1 MKLALIGT
9 GKIIEDALFAMEP
22 VKTIER
28 TAVFAR
34 PHSRDKAEK
43 LAKQYAIKEV
53 YTDYEELLK
62 KTEADTVYIG
72 LINSAHY
79 PYAKQALLAGK
90 NVILEKPF
98 TGFYEETKELAQ
110 IANEKKLFIFEAIT
124 VLHNEVFYEMKK
136 NLNKLGNIRMA
147 LCNYS
152 QYSSRYDAY
161 LEGDITHSFDPAY
174 YGGSLYDINVYNVH
188 YCVGLFGE
196 PKNAT
201 YYPNVGPNG
210 IDTSGTLV
218 MEYDGFSAVCTG
230 SKDSDSPGYVSIQGN
245 PFEESYEKI
254 VEQGL
259 FNREGGDNIM
269 VKVPV
274 IEAGLKA
281 IRTLLDNG
289 APINATE
296 VMSVRQTLDVCEVYT
311 RAIRG
316 LHAPPRCIFPISPA
330 SSMNIS
336 QRVPYGMA
344 SIFPR
349 TTCGRR
355 VLRWLKKST
364 RPFGKTRRPWALS
377 AAAPVG
383 CTTLPKWLAARRLL
397 PSTGRVP
404 RKN

>member
-72 LINSAHY
+72 LVNSAHY

-230 SKDSDSPGYVSIQGN
+230 SKDSYSPGYEKVKDAAGAIVRATIT
-245 PFEESYEKI
+245 EEYKAPEHHHRMTQEFTDFARMIDEKDYETAKEFLDET
-254 VEQGL
+254 VAV
-259 FNREGGDNIM
+259 
-269 VKVPV
+269 VKVLETARKKAG
-274 IEAGLKA
+274 IE
-281 IRTLLDNG
+281 
-289 APINATE
+289 
-296 VMSVRQTLDVCEVYT
+296 S
-311 RAIRG
+311 
-316 LHAPPRCIFPISPA
+316 
-330 SSMNIS
+330 
-336 QRVPYGMA
+336 
-344 SIFPR
+344 
-349 TTCGRR
+349 
-355 VLRWLKKST
+355 
-364 RPFGKTRRPWALS
+364 
-377 AAAPVG
+377 
-383 CTTLPKWLAARRLL
+383 
-397 PSTGRVP
+397 
-404 RKN
+404 

>member
-22 VKTIER
+22 VKTIES

-53 YTDYEELLK
+53 YTDYEEILK

-230 SKDSDSPGYVSIQGN
+230 SKDSDIPGYVSIQGEKGFMKIDSKPN
-245 PFEESYEKI
+245 IASELKTIYVNENVKEKVKDAAGAMVRATITEEYKAPEHHHRMTQEFTDFARMIDEKDYETAKEFLDET
-254 VEQGL
+254 VAV
-259 FNREGGDNIM
+259 
-269 VKVPV
+269 VKVL
-274 IEAGLKA
+274 E
-281 IRTLLDNG
+281 
-289 APINATE
+289 
-296 VMSVRQTLDVCEVYT
+296 
-311 RAIRG
+311 
-316 LHAPPRCIFPISPA
+316 
-330 SSMNIS
+330 
-336 QRVPYGMA
+336 
-344 SIFPR
+344 
-349 TTCGRR
+349 
-355 VLRWLKKST
+355 
-364 RPFGKTRRPWALS
+364 
-377 AAAPVG
+377 
-383 CTTLPKWLAARRLL
+383 AAR
-397 PSTGRVP
+397 
-404 RKN
+404 KKAEIEF